1 MQTLFSQPQAPQ
13 IQTNVG
19 IGRKFM
25 LERRYKQDPNKRC
38 IQEVVVFS
46 HYNCPINGSDPE
58 HRGAVVALADNP
70 AQQFHI
76 FAETLFDTYQEAE
89 YARLN
94 LFFH

>member
-1 MQTLFSQPQAPQ
+1 MQTLFSQPQTPQ
-13 IQTNVG
+13 IQTNAG
-19 IGRKFM
+19 TDKKFM
-25 LERRYKQDPNKRC
+25 LGRRYKQDPNKRK

-46 HYNCPINGSDPE
+46 YCNCQINGSDPA

-70 AQQFHI
+70 TRQFRT
-76 FAETLFDTYQEAE
+76 FAEMLFDTYEEAE